1 MTENT
6 INQESMLR
14 VGTIL
19 HGTYRIDRYLSSGG
33 FGNTYV
39 ATHVDFDETRA
50 VKEFF
55 MKGVTQRD
63 GNNTTVSVSNR
74 EKVQEFQGQREK
86 FKKEARRLRKL
97 NNQHIV
103 RVHDL
108 FEENGTA
115 YYVMDYIDGENLKE
129 KLARSKK
136 PLSESEV
143 ESFIP
148 QILDALSEVHANNI
162 WHLDLKPANIMV
174 DRHGVVKLIDF
185 GASKQFDVQ
194 KGGATTGTAISYTQ
208 GFAPREQM
216 EQRYEKF
223 GPWTDFYALGATIY
237 NLLTKQRPPMPTDID
252 DDRSED
258 KHLALPLPAEVSK
271 RMRQLILW
279 LMKTD
284 RLERPSSVKEIQDF
298 INKKEDDDV
307 TVVEAPHKKEQPKT
321 PVEPKTPTS
330 EKKPQTGNS
339 SRKKGNSMKKLILAA
354 SSIVILAVGG
364 YFLLNTS
371 GSQEQEKP
379 MKEKLEKVLPMTVT
393 NKVLTIPGGECTYTG
408 QVNAQGVP
416 HGKGEAWFKDEDRRH
431 YRGQFVNGN
440 MHGENAFFQYQKA
453 GDTFEGS
460 FDNNMFNRGRYT
472 IKETGEYFE
481 GSFSNGKPFHGKWY
495 DKKGKVMETI

>member
-1 MTENT
+1 MTENN

-258 KHLALPLPAEVSK
+258 KHLALPLPVEVSNQ
-271 RMRQLILW
+271 MRQLILW

-284 RLERPSSVKEIQDF
+284 RLERPSSVREIQEF

-307 TVVEAPHKKEQPKT
+307 TFVDTPHKKEQTET
-321 PVEPKTPTS
+321 PVEPKTPTTKQKAKTS
-330 EKKPQTGNS
+330 NP
-339 SRKKGNSMKKLILAA
+339 SRKKGKSMKKMILAVF
-354 SSIVILAVGG
+354 SIVILAVGG
-364 YFLLNTS
+364 YFLLNTLY
-371 GSQEQEKP
+371 SQK
-379 MKEKLEKVLPMTVT
+379 KIEKLEKVLPMTVT

-440 MHGENAFFQYQKA
+440 MHGENAFFEYQKA

-460 FDNNMFNRGRYT
+460 FYNNKFNRGKYT

-481 GSFSNGKPFHGKWY
+481 GSFSNGKPFHGSWY
-495 DKKGKVMETI
+495 DKNGKLSETI

>member
-1 MTENT
+1 MPDNT
-6 INQESMLR
+6 INNESMLR

-39 ATHVDFDETRA
+39 ATHIDFDETRA

-74 EKVQEFQGQREK
+74 EKVQEFEGQREK

-97 NNQHIV
+97 NNPHIV

-129 KLARSKK
+129 KLARSKN
-136 PLSESEV
+136 PLTESEV
-143 ESFIP
+143 ESIIP
-148 QILDALSEVHANNI
+148 QILDALNEVHANNI
-162 WHLDLKPANIMV
+162 WHLDLKPANIMI
-174 DRHGVVKLIDF
+174 DRQGTVKLIDF

-258 KHLALPLPAEVSK
+258 KHLALPLPAEVSQK
-271 RMRQLILW
+271 MRQLILW

-284 RLERPSSVKEIQDF
+284 RLERPSSVKEIQEF

-307 TVVEAPHKKEQPKT
+307 TVVETPHEKKQPET

-330 EKKPQTGNS
+330 KEKAVTDNP
-339 SRKKGNSMKKLILAA
+339 SRKKGNSMRKMILAA
-354 SSIVILAVGG
+354 FSVVILAVGG
-364 YFLLNTS
+364 YFLFNALN
-371 GSQEQEKP
+371 SQKQEKP
-379 MKEKLEKVLPMTVT
+379 LKEQLEKVLPMTVT
-393 NKVLTIPGGECTYTG
+393 NKVLTIPGGECVYTG

-431 YRGQFVNGN
+431 YKGPFVNGN
-440 MHGENAFFQYQKA
+440 MHGNNAFFEYQTA
-453 GDTFEGS
+453 GDTYEGS
-460 FDNNMFNRGRYT
+460 FYNNKFNRGKYT

-481 GSFSNGKPFHGKWY
+481 GSFSNGKPFHGSWY
-495 DKKGKVMETI
+495 DKNGKVMETI